1 MACPLCGKPAI
12 QNYRP
17 FCSRLCANHDLINW
31 IDGKYAIPA
40 NEEESD
46 EADSGSSLEQGG

>member
-1 MACPLCGKPAI
+1 MACPLCGKPTIA
-12 QNYRP
+12 NYRP

-40 NEEESD
+40 SEEESD
-46 EADSGSSLEQGG
+46 EIDSEGNPDQEA